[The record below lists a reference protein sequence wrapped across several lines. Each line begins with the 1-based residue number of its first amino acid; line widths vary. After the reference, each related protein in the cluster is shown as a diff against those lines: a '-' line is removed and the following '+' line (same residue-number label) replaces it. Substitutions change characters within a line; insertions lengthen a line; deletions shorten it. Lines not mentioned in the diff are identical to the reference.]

1 MELNTSESIDPTVN
15 AATDSTADLT
25 LELNDDQADSIPSIR
40 TKVRTPMRSK
50 RSNASKLFF
59 PMLLIVK
66 TSQTLDLPTILAS
79 LEV

>member
-40 TKVRTPMRSK
+40 TKVRTPTRSK

-59 PMLLIVK
+59 QC
-66 TSQTLDLPTILAS
+66 S
-79 LEV
+79 